1 MFEEILSYLGKAFAA
16 GLLTGGAFVAMRGAA
31 LRAVHQYLRAPSTR
45 WDRRDCTLFERR
57 LAAILAVDVVGY
69 SRLMNADEEGTHV
82 RLLSCRREVMEP
94 KIREYRGRIVKHTGD
109 GALIEFSSAVD
120 AVRCALDMQKAMM
133 VRNAGVEQSHR
144 IDLRVAVGLGD
155 VIIESEDIYGHAV
168 NVVARIEGLAAPGGI
183 CVSADI
189 WALVRGTIGA
199 DFVDLGETLLKNIAD
214 PVHVFAISPDV

>member
-1 MFEEILSYLGKAFAA
+1 MFEELLSDLGKAFAA

-31 LRAVHQYLRAPSTR
+31 LSAVHQYLRAPSR

-133 VRNAGVEQSHR
+133 VRNAGVEQSYR

>member
-1 MFEEILSYLGKAFAA
+1 
-16 GLLTGGAFVAMRGAA
+16 
-31 LRAVHQYLRAPSTR
+31 
-45 WDRRDCTLFERR
+45 
-57 LAAILAVDVVGY
+57 
-69 SRLMNADEEGTHV
+69 
-82 RLLSCRREVMEP
+82 MEP
-94 KIREYRGRIVKHTGD
+94 TIREFCGRIVKHTGD

-133 VRNAGVEQSHR
+133 LRNAGVEQSRR

-214 PVHVFAISPDV
+214 PVHVFAISPDL